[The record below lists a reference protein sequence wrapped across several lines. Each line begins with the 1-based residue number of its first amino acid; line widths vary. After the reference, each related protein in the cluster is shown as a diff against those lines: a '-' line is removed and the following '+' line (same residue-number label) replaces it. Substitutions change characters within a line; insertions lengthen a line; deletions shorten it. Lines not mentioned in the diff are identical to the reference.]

1 MNRSATPTILRRMP
15 ELTIP
20 ASIPRAAL
28 VTGAAHR
35 IGRALAL
42 ELGRLGF
49 AIAVHCRDSR
59 AQADAVASEIARAG
73 GRAVVLQAD
82 LADEAET
89 QGLVAQASAALGPVG
104 VVVNNASVF
113 DRDEALTATRES
125 WTAHLETNLRAPFV
139 LAQNFA
145 RQLAG
150 DRHGVIVNLVD
161 QRVWNLTPH
170 FVSYTVSKAGLWT
183 LTQTLALALAPRI
196 RVNAIGPGPV
206 LPSPRQTDEQFARQ
220 VESVPLRRAP
230 SLDEIAGA
238 LRFILTTPSFTGQ
251 MVALDSGQHLNWGA
265 PTSAPPHDE

>member
-1 MNRSATPTILRRMP
+1 MAELPIPPTV
-15 ELTIP
+15 
-20 ASIPRAAL
+20 PRAAL

-42 ELGRLGF
+42 ELGRFGF
-49 AIAVHCRDSR
+49 AVAVHCHRSR
-59 AQADAVASEIARAG
+59 AQADALASEIARAG
-73 GRAVVLQAD
+73 GRAVVLPAD
-82 LADEAET
+82 LAHEAD
-89 QGLVAQASAALGPVG
+89 AQALTAQAAAALGPLG
-104 VVVNNASVF
+104 VLVNNASVF
-113 DRDEALTATRES
+113 ERDEALSATRAS
-125 WTAHLETNLRAPFV
+125 WDAHLETNLRAPFV

-145 RQLAG
+145 RQLPDG
-150 DRHGVIVNLVD
+150 REGVIVNLVD

-206 LPSPRQTDEQFARQ
+206 LPSPRQTEEQFARQ
-220 VESVPLRRAP
+220 VDSVPLRRAP

-251 MVALDSGQHLNWGA
+251 MVALDGGQHLNWGTPTAA
-265 PTSAPPHDE
+265 PAHDE